1 MVCRTA
7 EHGSISQQRRALDL
21 SGTVIPMHRPA
32 QRITET
38 LRRHPTAADAG
49 LAAVLAVSGLV
60 ALYAAF
66 ELMRQDAHFVLPAK
80 PPLVLAVLAVTLPL
94 TWRRRF
100 PLTIAATVIVT
111 FVTTRVILAPDVPF
125 LTAWEGYAT
134 VWACWLALYSAVVH
148 RRDTR
153 HATPLL
159 AALVALL
166 CAEIV
171 REVFF
176 HAHGGA
182 FRGLPL
188 NQAFVV
194 VYNTLF
200 LVWPLAL
207 GATVRSLRE
216 RGRELAA
223 RTDQLQREREENAR
237 RAVLEERVR
246 IARELHD
253 VVAHHVSVMGVQ
265 AGAARRVIDR
275 RPQQAQEI
283 LGSIEGSSR
292 QAVTELHRLL
302 GFLRRDGHAD
312 ALAPQPRLAQ
322 LGDLA
327 ADAGLAV
334 DLVVAGEPRELP
346 ATLELSAYRVI
357 QEALT
362 NARKHSGGTA
372 ATVRVDYRP
381 AELQIEVCDD
391 GRDRPARAQPSGG
404 HGLLGMRER
413 VRLHGG
419 HLRAGPGSDGGF
431 EVHATFP
438 LNAEHA

>member
-1 MVCRTA
+1 
-7 EHGSISQQRRALDL
+7 
-21 SGTVIPMHRPA
+21 MHQPA
-32 QRITET
+32 RRITQT
-38 LRRHPTAADAG
+38 LGRHPTATDAG
-49 LAAVLAVSGLV
+49 LAAVLAVTGLISLS
-60 ALYAAF
+60 ATF
-66 ELMRQDAHFVLPAK
+66 ELMRQDPTFVLPAK
-80 PPLVLAVLAVTLPL
+80 PPLVVAVLAVIVPL
-94 TWRRRF
+94 AWRRRF
-100 PLTIAATVIVT
+100 PLAVAAIVVVA
-111 FVTTRVILAPDVPF
+111 FVAGRVALSPSVPF
-125 LTAWEGYAT
+125 LLAWESYAT
-134 VWACWLALYSAVVH
+134 VWACWLALYSAVAH
-148 RRDTR
+148 RRHTR
-153 HATPLL
+153 RT
-159 AALVALL
+159 ALVLTMLVLLL
-166 CAEIV
+166 CAEVV
-171 REVFF
+171 REVFL

-194 VYNTLF
+194 VYNALF

-216 RGRELAA
+216 RERELAT
-223 RTDQLQREREENAR
+223 RTVELQREREENAR

-265 AGAARRVIDR
+265 ASAGRRVLDR
-275 RPQQAQEI
+275 RPEQAEEL
-283 LGSIEGSSR
+283 LGSIEDSSR

-302 GFLRRDGHAD
+302 GFLRRDDRAD
-312 ALAPQPRLAQ
+312 GLAPQPRLDQ
-322 LGDLA
+322 LRDLVA
-327 ADAGLAV
+327 GAGLSI

-357 QEALT
+357 QEAVT

-381 AELQIEVCDD
+381 AELQIAVRDD
-391 GRDRPARAQPSGG
+391 GCDGTAPAREPVGG

-419 HLRAGPGSDGGF
+419 HLRAGPRPDGGF

-438 LNAEHA
+438 LAGEHA

>member
-1 MVCRTA
+1 
-7 EHGSISQQRRALDL
+7 
-21 SGTVIPMHRPA
+21 MHQPA
-32 QRITET
+32 RRITQT
-38 LRRHPTAADAG
+38 LGRHPTATDAG
-49 LAAVLAVSGLV
+49 LAAVLAVTGLISLS
-60 ALYAAF
+60 ATF
-66 ELMRQDAHFVLPAK
+66 ELMRQDPTFVLPAK
-80 PPLVLAVLAVTLPL
+80 PPLVVAVLAVIVPL
-94 TWRRRF
+94 AWRRRF
-100 PLTIAATVIVT
+100 PLAVAAIVVVA
-111 FVTTRVILAPDVPF
+111 FVAGRVALSPSVPF
-125 LTAWEGYAT
+125 LLAWESYAT
-134 VWACWLALYSAVVH
+134 VWACWLALYSAVAH
-148 RRDTR
+148 RRHTR
-153 HATPLL
+153 RT
-159 AALVALL
+159 ALVLTMLVLLL
-166 CAEIV
+166 CAEVV
-171 REVFF
+171 REVFL

-194 VYNTLF
+194 VYNALF

-216 RGRELAA
+216 RERELAT
-223 RTDQLQREREENAR
+223 RTVELQREREENAR

-265 AGAARRVIDR
+265 ASAGRRVLDR
-275 RPQQAQEI
+275 RPEQAEEL
-283 LGSIEGSSR
+283 LGSIEDSSR

-302 GFLRRDGHAD
+302 GFLRRDDRAD
-312 ALAPQPRLAQ
+312 GLAPQPRLDQ
-322 LGDLA
+322 LRDLVA
-327 ADAGLAV
+327 GAGLSI

-381 AELQIEVCDD
+381 AELQIAVRDD
-391 GRDRPARAQPSGG
+391 GCDGTAPAREPVGG

-419 HLRAGPGSDGGF
+419 HLRAGPRPDGGF

-438 LNAEHA
+438 LAGEHA

>member
-1 MVCRTA
+1 
-7 EHGSISQQRRALDL
+7 
-21 SGTVIPMHRPA
+21 
-32 QRITET
+32 
-38 LRRHPTAADAG
+38 
-49 LAAVLAVSGLV
+49 
-60 ALYAAF
+60 
-66 ELMRQDAHFVLPAK
+66 MRQDPAFVLPPK
-80 PPLVLAVLAVTLPL
+80 PPLNLAVLAVIVPL

-100 PLTIAATVIVT
+100 PLAVAATVIVA
-111 FVTTRVILAPDVPF
+111 FVAGRVALAPDVPF
-125 LTAWEGYAT
+125 LNAWEAYAT
-134 VWACWLALYSAVVH
+134 VWACWLALYSAVAHH
-148 RRDTR
+148 RE
-153 HATPLL
+153 TPH
-159 AALVALL
+159 AALVLTLLVLLL

-188 NQAFVV
+188 NQAFQV
-194 VYNTLF
+194 VYNALF
-200 LVWPLAL
+200 LVWPLVL
-207 GATVRSLRE
+207 GATVRSLHE
-216 RGRELAA
+216 RGRDLAS
-223 RTDQLQREREENAR
+223 RTVELQREREENAR

-265 AGAARRVIDR
+265 ASAARRVLNR
-275 RPQQAQEI
+275 RPEQAEEL
-283 LGSIEGSSR
+283 LGSIEDSSR

-302 GFLRRDGHAD
+302 GFLRRDGGGD
-312 ALAPQPRLAQ
+312 GLAPQPRLDQ
-322 LGDLA
+322 LQDLV
-327 ADAGLAV
+327 ADAGISI

-372 ATVRVDYRP
+372 ASVRVDYRP
-381 AELQIEVCDD
+381 AELRIDVRDD
-391 GRDRPARAQPSGG
+391 GRDRTAAAREPVGG

-419 HLRAGPGSDGGF
+419 HLRAGPCPGGGF

-438 LNAEHA
+438 LNGEAA